1 MKHFLRENTWIG
13 GTEKGWGNGY
23 VALPRQHPLFGMDTI
38 EINEKVGDVFVHG
51 GVTWAR
57 NSDHIVGWK
66 EVQDMDDMWVIGWD
80 TAHFG
85 DDMANY
91 PKERVLKENIGF
103 AIALAQ
109 IWSVDIKKQS
119 NDLELFVNEIRE
131 TLFNI

>member
-13 GTEKGWGNGY
+13 GTDRGWGNGY

-38 EINEKVGDVFVHG
+38 EINEKLGYGFVHG

-66 EVQDMDDMWVIGWD
+66 EVKDMDNMWVIGWD
-80 TAHFG
+80 TTHFG
-85 DDMANY
+85 DDIANY
-91 PKERVLKENIGF
+91 PKERVFKENIGF
-103 AIALAQ
+103 AIAIAQ
-109 IWSVDIKKQS
+109 IWGDDIKKQS